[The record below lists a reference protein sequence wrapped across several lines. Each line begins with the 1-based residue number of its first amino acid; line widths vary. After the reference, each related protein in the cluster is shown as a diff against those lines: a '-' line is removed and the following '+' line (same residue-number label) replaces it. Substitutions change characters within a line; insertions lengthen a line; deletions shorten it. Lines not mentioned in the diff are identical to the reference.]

1 MTKSR
6 CWELADSHLFYWLK
20 TLFYRSSVH
29 PNELLK
35 SFIRSSVHP
44 NEFLKSF
51 IRSSKLVTQGSSVHP
66 NTQLTIRYRDQA
78 WHHHSEI
85 LQATASILW
94 KIHTTTFILLE
105 NVQILNDFQQFCKG
119 YYLYFFFKIA
129 CFWTIFMKF
138 GGNLWIWSFILWNFK
153 KVGRQLVCFD
163 LCKADNDW
171 NLLVE
176 GGIPIFEC

>member
-1 MTKSR
+1 MGS
-6 CWELADSHLFYWLK
+6 SS
-20 TLFYRSSVH
+20 RSSVH
-29 PNELLK
+29 PFIQMNSSSFLP
-35 SFIRSSVHP
+35 FIRSSVLVHP
-44 NEFLKSF
+44 FIRSSKWTPQVVHPF
-51 IRSSKLVTQGSSVHP
+51 IRSSKLATQGSSVHP